1 MLPKSLKIRDDCKK
15 LFIKFKTCTNLEPI
29 KTLMEISPNEAA
41 NTDDPVNVDL
51 NDHDLQT
58 LSVKKNVVDTL
69 KKGTPA
75 GNRILN
81 IIDILPSSTKYHDN
95 AAIS

>member
-1 MLPKSLKIRDDCKK
+1 LLPKSLKTREECKR
-15 LFIKFKTCTNLEPI
+15 LFIKFKTCTDLEPI
-29 KTLMEISPNEAA
+29 KTLMEITPNEAE
-41 NTDDPVNVDL
+41 NIDEPVNVDL

-58 LSVKKNVVDTL
+58 LSVKKNVIDTM
-69 KKGTPA
+69 KKGTPV

-81 IIDILPSSTKYHDN
+81 IIEILPSSTKYHDN